1 MEIEALL
8 NVDLHKLL
16 SSLIIAI
23 VSIILYVITSFILFL
38 VFAFFFGFWFAFN
51 LYFYLKKRKRE
62 QRLIEVKKGNIK
74 YKPIELNYDDFIN
87 LCRKGLPVSI
97 IKLDNEYYNISCVLY
112 EDIETEKYKFLCT
125 INNRRFRSLEA
136 LKNYKFNGKKLNEFN
151 KIIIMEIDNNDP
163 KDFY

>member
-16 SSLIIAI
+16 SNLVFAI
-23 VSIILYVITSFILFL
+23 VSVILYAITNFIVFL
-38 VFAFFFGFWFAFN
+38 VFSFFFGLLFALN

-62 QRLIEVKKGNIK
+62 QRLIEIKEGNIK
-74 YKPIELNYDDFIN
+74 YKPIEVNYGDFIN

-112 EDIETEKYKFLCT
+112 EDIDTENYKFLCT
-125 INNRRFRSLEA
+125 VNNKRFRSLET
-136 LKNYKFNGKKLNEFN
+136 LKNYKFNGKKLNEYN
-151 KIIIMEIDNNDP
+151 KIIIMEIDNHDP